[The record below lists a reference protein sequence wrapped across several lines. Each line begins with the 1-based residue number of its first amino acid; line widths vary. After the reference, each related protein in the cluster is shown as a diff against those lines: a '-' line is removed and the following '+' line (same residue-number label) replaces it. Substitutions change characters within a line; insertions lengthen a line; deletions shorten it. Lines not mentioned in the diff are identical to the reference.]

1 MIYKGRDLLVEKIGM
16 NILRRAFQD
25 ESSRIYHILN
35 DAIAV
40 IILFSVLFI
49 ILESVDSIYAQYKT
63 FFATAEIFVVAI
75 FTIEYFLRIYFSE
88 KKWRYILSPMGIIDL
103 VSFLPFYLIGF
114 LPFLF
119 DFHQLRVLRVLRVLR
134 LLRLFRI
141 LKILA
146 SKRRHFETRKIFS
159 ALPWYNIEIYLFTLF
174 SVVIISGT
182 LIHLAEQDV
191 PGTAFTSIPQGL
203 WWAIVT
209 ATTVG
214 YGDMVPVT
222 TLGRIV
228 AAFTMISGLSL
239 FALLITVMGKTL
251 QTALFGTTIDSEQK
265 LSQRTKALSE
275 NGRKEE
281 EGRKT

>member
-1 MIYKGRDLLVEKIGM
+1 M
-16 NILRRAFQD
+16 NFIRTAFQ
-25 ESSRIYHILN
+25 EENSRVYHIFN
-35 DAIAV
+35 DTIAV
-40 IILFSVLFI
+40 IILLSVLFI
-49 ILESVDSIYAQYKT
+49 ILESVDSIYAEYKA

-119 DFHQLRVLRVLRVLR
+119 DFNQLRVLRVLRVLR

-146 SKRRHFETRKIFS
+146 SKRRHSETRKVLS

-203 WWAIVT
+203 WWAVVT

-222 TLGRIV
+222 TFGRIV

-239 FALLITVMGKTL
+239 FALLITVMGKTI
-251 QTALFGTTIDSEQK
+251 QTALFGTTIDLEQK
-265 LSQRTKALSE
+265 LPQHAKVSSA
-275 NGRKEE
+275 NGRK
-281 EGRKT
+281 KTNNKEIVQ